1 MATCPNCRGRMGQTD
16 VICPNCGHDF
26 RESSPP
32 VSSSAASPASSGRIA
47 SRHASREGFAYSNV
61 ARLALIVGQVMSGL
75 GCIVAVIG
83 CVLSLVSGQ
92 WLAALVSGPISVLF
106 LLGMMVVFA
115 RVQDLE

>member
-1 MATCPNCRGRMGQTD
+1 MGQTD

-26 RESSPP
+26 RDWPPSSSPP
-32 VSSSAASPASSGRIA
+32 SSASSYRAA
-47 SRHASREGFAYSNV
+47 SRPVERTGLAYSNV

-83 CVLSLVSGQ
+83 CVVSLVNGQ
-92 WLAALVSGPISVLF
+92 WLAALVRGPISALF